1 MLRVSKRPIP
11 ANHQHFRQLSSN
23 VQVDFTALVTA
34 NQQLAPNGCSRVDDL
49 FFRAAVGITFLLSFW
64 GFVLCNV
71 CSFEG
76 WNHLKTLHCCLWNCT
91 ARFWQMTLHGY
102 NFITTDAQNI
112 KKKNLESI
120 SHNFPSR
127 WFYSLRCPC
136 ITNLKQMLWSTLVH
150 RVATVCKTVT
160 AVSSFSSTLCS
171 FLNECSFS
179 NFIFIKIH
187 KKSGLNFF
195 FYVSL
200 HCAVFEPCCWRNKN
214 VRT

>member
-11 ANHQHFRQLSSN
+11 ANRQHFRQLSSN

-76 WNHLKTLHCCLWNCT
+76 WSHLKTLHCCLRNCT

-112 KKKNLESI
+112 KKKTLIQFPTISQAGDFTVWDAPALLTWNRCLEV
-120 SHNFPSR
+120 
-127 WFYSLRCPC
+127 L
-136 ITNLKQMLWSTLVH
+136 L
-150 RVATVCKTVT
+150 CKELLQ
-160 AVSSFSSTLCS
+160 S
-171 FLNECSFS
+171 
-179 NFIFIKIH
+179 
-187 KKSGLNFF
+187 
-195 FYVSL
+195 
-200 HCAVFEPCCWRNKN
+200 
-214 VRT
+214 VRL